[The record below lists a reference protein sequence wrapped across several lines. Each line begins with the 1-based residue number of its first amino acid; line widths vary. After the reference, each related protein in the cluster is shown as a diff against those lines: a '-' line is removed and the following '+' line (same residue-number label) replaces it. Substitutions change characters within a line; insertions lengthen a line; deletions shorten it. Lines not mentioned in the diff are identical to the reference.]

1 MDDFAGIYVETRS
14 EAEAG
19 SPYFVLANR
28 QISEG
33 KAKFLDLL
41 HRSAGR
47 IDRLFGTHVSIA
59 LFHPMNTLFSP
70 PHVRTH
76 VDVPDESQCVHLDNN
91 ALI

>member
-33 KAKFLDLL
+33 KAKFLDL
-41 HRSAGR
+41 SA
-47 IDRLFGTHVSIA
+47 
-59 LFHPMNTLFSP
+59 P
-70 PHVRTH
+70 
-76 VDVPDESQCVHLDNN
+76 
-91 ALI
+91 